1 MIHVTDRRLGAVV
14 VACVLALA
22 APAAVLGHAEL
33 KTATPAAGS
42 VQTKP
47 VTEVAGVYTD
57 SMKKDGSSIELLD
70 ASGASVAKGGL
81 DPADDTRLV
90 VSLDAPLVAG
100 AYTVKW
106 TSVASDGDLLRGEWA
121 FTVAAAASASPS
133 AAPPSA
139 APSSTPIPSAA
150 ATPSAVTSPT
160 AVPSPTTAPSPSGD
174 VSATSGSS
182 DVLLPIIVALVL
194 LGGGAAYLLNRRN
207 RPSNPA

>member
-1 MIHVTDRRLGAVV
+1 MIHVTDRRLAAVV
-14 VACVLALA
+14 IACLAALA
-22 APAAVLGHAEL
+22 APAAVRGHAEL

-42 VQTKP
+42 AQTKP
-47 VTEVAGVYTD
+47 VTQVAGVYTD

-81 DPADDTRLV
+81 DPADDTRMVANLT
-90 VSLDAPLVAG
+90 APLPAG

-106 TSVASDGDLLRGEWA
+106 TSVATDGDLLRGEWT
-121 FTVAAAASASPS
+121 FMVAAAASASPS

-139 APSSTPIPSAA
+139 APSPTLVASAA
-150 ATPSAVTSPT
+150 ASVAASPT
-160 AVPSPTTAPSPSGD
+160 AAPSPSGD
-174 VSATSGSS
+174 VSATSGST
-182 DVLLPIIVALVL
+182 DVLLPVIVALIL

>member
-1 MIHVTDRRLGAVV
+1 MIRVTDRRLTAVV
-14 VACVLALA
+14 IACVLALA

-47 VTEVAGVYTD
+47 VTQVAGVYTD

-100 AYTVKW
+100 RIHREVDIGRKRWRPASRRVGVHRRCG
-106 TSVASDGDLLRGEWA
+106 SVGESVSGTPERGAVVDTHPERSPDPQRPSPLRRPLLRRPATCRPHRG
-121 FTVAAAASASPS
+121 VAMSCCRSSSPWS
-133 AAPPSA
+133 CSVAAPP
-139 APSSTPIPSAA
+139 T
-150 ATPSAVTSPT
+150 
-160 AVPSPTTAPSPSGD
+160 
-174 VSATSGSS
+174 
-182 DVLLPIIVALVL
+182 
-194 LGGGAAYLLNRRN
+194 Y
-207 RPSNPA
+207 

>member
-1 MIHVTDRRLGAVV
+1 MIHVTDRRLAAVV
-14 VACVLALA
+14 IACLLALA
-22 APAAVLGHAEL
+22 APATVLGHAEL

-47 VTEVAGVYTD
+47 VSQVAGVYTD

-81 DPADDTRLV
+81 DPADDTRMV
-90 VSLDAPLVAG
+90 VDLTAALPAG

-133 AAPPSA
+133 AAPASA
-139 APSSTPIPSAA
+139 APSSTPVASAA
-150 ATPSAVTSPT
+150 ASAAASPT
-160 AVPSPTTAPSPSGD
+160 AAPSLTGD
-174 VSATSGSS
+174 VSATSGST
-182 DVLLPIIVALVL
+182 DVLLPIIVALIL

>member
-1 MIHVTDRRLGAVV
+1 MIHVTDRRLAAVV
-14 VACVLALA
+14 IACVLALS

-133 AAPPSA
+133 AAPASA
-139 APSSTPIPSAA
+139 APSSTPVASATASAA
-150 ATPSAVTSPT
+150 SSPT
-160 AVPSPTTAPSPSGD
+160 AAPSLTGD
-174 VSATSGSS
+174 VSATSGST
-182 DVLLPIIVALVL
+182 DVLLPIIVALIL
-194 LGGGAAYLLNRRN
+194 LGGGAAYLL
-207 RPSNPA
+207 

>member
-1 MIHVTDRRLGAVV
+1 LTAVV
-14 VACVLALA
+14 IACVLALA

-47 VTEVAGVYTD
+47 VTQVAGVYTD

-150 ATPSAVTSPT
+150 PTPT
-160 AVPSPTTAPSPSGD
+160 AVPSPTAAPSPSGD
-174 VSATSGSS
+174 VSATSGSR

>member
-1 MIHVTDRRLGAVV
+1 MIHATDRRLAGGAV
-14 VACVLALA
+14 AGVLALA

-70 ASGASVAKGGL
+70 AGGASVAKGGL
-81 DPADDTRLV
+81 DPADDTRMVIDLT
-90 VSLDAPLVAG
+90 APLPAG

-121 FTVAAAASASPS
+121 FTVAAPASASPS
-133 AAPPSA
+133 AAPASA
-139 APSSTPIPSAA
+139 APSSTPVASAA
-150 ATPSAVTSPT
+150 ASA
-160 AVPSPTTAPSPSGD
+160 A
-174 VSATSGSS
+174 
-182 DVLLPIIVALVL
+182 
-194 LGGGAAYLLNRRN
+194 
-207 RPSNPA
+207 